1 MNEQESKQL
10 LSALPEH
17 RASDRFTARVME
29 RLDEPRRKSLPRLL
43 AAAAVAAFVI
53 AGAGLWT
60 HAEQERREEARIEA
74 LRAERASI
82 SRELEELKR
91 LTSEVEE
98 PVIEIEREGVDVVID
113 LREKSSVVPAKQAL
127 PPI

>member
-1 MNEQESKQL
+1 M
-10 LSALPEH
+10 
-17 RASDRFTARVME
+17 
-29 RLDEPRRKSLPRLL
+29 SLPN
-43 AAAAVAAFVI
+43 I
-53 AGAGLWT
+53 APRPPG
-60 HAEQERREEARIEA
+60 
-74 LRAERASI
+74 
-82 SRELEELKR
+82 ELEELKR